1 MSKYLMNNCTGE
13 ERTEDDRTVRKVLYT
28 YDRVGRLVRKE
39 VVRNLT
45 DMSGGSRNAMCRE
58 KPQQILHYHG
68 KKAKE
73 MYSRLKEVY
82 DDPGIPP
89 EADCLIRVRRQ
100 ESFLHRTG

>member
-1 MSKYLMNNCTGE
+1 
-13 ERTEDDRTVRKVLYT
+13 
-28 YDRVGRLVRKE
+28 
-39 VVRNLT
+39 
-45 DMSGGSRNAMCRE
+45 MCRE

-89 EADCLIRVRRQ
+89 EGRLPDRVRRAGKLLTQ
-100 ESFLHRTG
+100 TG

>member
-1 MSKYLMNNCTGE
+1 
-13 ERTEDDRTVRKVLYT
+13 
-28 YDRVGRLVRKE
+28 
-39 VVRNLT
+39 
-45 DMSGGSRNAMCRE
+45 MCRE

-89 EADCLIRVRRQ
+89 EGRKASYTDRITVRK
-100 ESFLHRTG
+100 H